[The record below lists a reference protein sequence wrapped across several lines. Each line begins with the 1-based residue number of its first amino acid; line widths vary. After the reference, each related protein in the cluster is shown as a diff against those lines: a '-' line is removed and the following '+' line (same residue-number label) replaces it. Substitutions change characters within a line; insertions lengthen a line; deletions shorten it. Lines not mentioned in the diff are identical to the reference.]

1 VHHDE
6 GADPLLFE
14 IERTTV
20 LGRPALRVR
29 GELDIATAPQLAEA
43 VDAVLAT
50 EPRSMVVDLTDTA
63 FLDSSGARQLA
74 WSARRATR
82 GGVHLQVVCPR
93 ANRPVRM
100 VIDLLELQALVPIV
114 EAAGLTEGEVG
125 P

>member
-1 VHHDE
+1 VDHDE
-6 GADPLLFE
+6 GADRLLFE

-29 GELDIATAPQLAEA
+29 GELDIATSPQLAEA
-43 VDAVLAT
+43 VDAVLAI
-50 EPRSMVVDLTDTA
+50 EPRSMLVDLTETS
-63 FLDSSGARQLA
+63 FMDSSGARQLA

-82 GGVHLQVVCPR
+82 GGVRLQVVCPR
-93 ANRPVRM
+93 DNRPVRL

-114 EAAGLTEGEVG
+114 EAPSLTEGEVG